1 MTIELT
7 KYVTEEKLI
16 LVVSEILS
24 VYFDH
29 KEERC
34 IGSSLDK
41 EQYEVIIETNR
52 RTYKLWYN
60 GRKELA
66 LATYNQVKTALESFY
81 TKDTTKDTIKDELK
95 KYLQSCSQAE

>member
-1 MTIELT
+1 MIIELT

-24 VYFDH
+24 VEFEH

-34 IGSSLDK
+34 IDTSLDK

-60 GRKELA
+60 GRKEIA
-66 LATYNQVKTALESFY
+66 LATYNQVKTALESLY
-81 TKDTTKDTIKDELK
+81 KKDTIKDELK

>member
-1 MTIELT
+1 MIIELT

-24 VYFDH
+24 VEFEH

-34 IGSSLDK
+34 IGTSLDK

-60 GRKELA
+60 GRKEIA
-66 LATYNQVKTALESFY
+66 LATYNQVKTALESLY
-81 TKDTTKDTIKDELK
+81 KKDTIKDEIK

>member
-1 MTIELT
+1 MIIELT

-24 VYFDH
+24 VEFEH

-60 GRKELA
+60 GRKEHA
-66 LATYNQVKTALESFY
+66 LATYNQVKTALESLY
-81 TKDTTKDTIKDELK
+81 KKDTIKDELK
-95 KYLQSCSQAE
+95 KYLQSCSKAE

>member
-1 MTIELT
+1 MIIELT

-24 VYFDH
+24 VEFEH

-34 IGSSLDK
+34 IGTSLDK

-60 GRKELA
+60 GRKEIA
-66 LATYNQVKTALESFY
+66 LATYNQVKTALESLY
-81 TKDTTKDTIKDELK
+81 KKDTIKDELK
-95 KYLQSCSQAE
+95 KYLQSCSQAEW

>member
-1 MTIELT
+1 MIIELT

-24 VYFDH
+24 VEFEH

-34 IGSSLDK
+34 IGTSLDK

-60 GRKELA
+60 GRKEIA
-66 LATYNQVKTALESFY
+66 LATYNQVKTALESLY
-81 TKDTTKDTIKDELK
+81 KKDTIKDELK
-95 KYLQSCSQAE
+95 KYLHRSSQAE

>member
-1 MTIELT
+1 MIIELT

-24 VYFDH
+24 VEFEH
-29 KEERC
+29 KEERG
-34 IGSSLDK
+34 IGNSLDK

-60 GRKELA
+60 GRKEIA
-66 LATYNQVKTALESFY
+66 LATYNQVKTALESLY
-81 TKDTTKDTIKDELK
+81 KKDTIKDELK

>member
-1 MTIELT
+1 MIIELT

-24 VYFDH
+24 VEFEH

-34 IGSSLDK
+34 IDSSLDK

-66 LATYNQVKTALESFY
+66 LATYNHVKTALESLY
-81 TKDTTKDTIKDELK
+81 KKDTIKDELK
-95 KYLQSCSQAE
+95 KYLQSCSKAE

>member
-1 MTIELT
+1 MIIELT

-24 VYFDH
+24 VEFEH

-34 IGSSLDK
+34 IGTSLDK

-52 RTYKLWYN
+52 RTYKLWQN
-60 GRKELA
+60 GRKEIA
-66 LATYNQVKTALESFY
+66 LATYNQVKTALESLY
-81 TKDTTKDTIKDELK
+81 KKDTIKDELK
-95 KYLQSCSQAE
+95 KYLQRSSQAE

>member
-1 MTIELT
+1 MIIELT

-24 VYFDH
+24 VEFEH

-34 IGSSLDK
+34 IGTSLDK

-60 GRKELA
+60 GRKEIA
-66 LATYNQVKTALESFY
+66 LATYNQVKTALESLY
-81 TKDTTKDTIKDELK
+81 KKDTIKDELK

>member
-1 MTIELT
+1 MIIELT

-24 VYFDH
+24 VEFEH

-34 IGSSLDK
+34 IGTSLDK

-60 GRKELA
+60 GRKEIA
-66 LATYNQVKTALESFY
+66 LATYNQVKTALESLY
-81 TKDTTKDTIKDELK
+81 KKDTIKDELK
-95 KYLQSCSQAE
+95 KYLQRSSQAE